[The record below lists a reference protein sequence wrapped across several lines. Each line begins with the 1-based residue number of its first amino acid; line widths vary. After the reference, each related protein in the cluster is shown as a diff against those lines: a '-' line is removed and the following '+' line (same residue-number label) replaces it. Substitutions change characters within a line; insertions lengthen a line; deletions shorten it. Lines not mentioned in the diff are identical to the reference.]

1 VAEHIPTTPDVRTE
15 LVKSFGIKA
24 YACHPLTGVD
34 GRVLGTLSF
43 GTRSREAFSAD
54 DLELMKAVTDQVA
67 VAMVRMQNEL
77 ALHSSEEALREAN
90 EKLEETVR
98 KRTLELED
106 TVATLKNEIVVRK
119 KIQTQLH
126 QLSRVFME
134 AADPIIIENL
144 SGIVV
149 EMNREAE
156 AVYGWGREELIG
168 KPANTLSL
176 PERHHLVA
184 HLRERCCAGE
194 EIRNWEGVRK
204 ARSGRIIPTLLTAF
218 PLTDESGDVA
228 FVATICKDISARKEM
243 EERLNEAQRHL
254 QALSRKS
261 LEALE
266 ADRRS
271 VARELHDSIGGSL
284 AAIKFG
290 LEEAAGQAVQ
300 ETVCGSAL
308 LGTLISH
315 LADTIKETKRISA
328 NLRPLSIDDLGLLAT
343 IEWYTRQFS
352 QRYED
357 IRLVRQ
363 IEAEEHEIPEDYKIV
378 IYRVMQEALTN
389 AARHS
394 KADTIHIRLKK
405 DADRLELEVE
415 DNGCGFNPHETL
427 ESSDGLSG
435 YGLRGMQERV
445 EICGG
450 SISIHSRPGAGTH
463 IRATLPVSEIRFE
476 R

>member
-1 VAEHIPTTPDVRTE
+1 
-15 LVKSFGIKA
+15 L
-24 YACHPLTGVD
+24 
-34 GRVLGTLSF
+34 
-43 GTRSREAFSAD
+43 
-54 DLELMKAVTDQVA
+54 
-67 VAMVRMQNEL
+67 
-77 ALHSSEEALREAN
+77 
-90 EKLEETVR
+90 
-98 KRTLELED
+98 
-106 TVATLKNEIVVRK
+106 
-119 KIQTQLH
+119 
-126 QLSRVFME
+126 
-134 AADPIIIENL
+134 
-144 SGIVV
+144 
-149 EMNREAE
+149 
-156 AVYGWGREELIG
+156 
-168 KPANTLSL
+168 
-176 PERHHLVA
+176 
-184 HLRERCCAGE
+184 
-194 EIRNWEGVRK
+194 
-204 ARSGRIIPTLLTAF
+204 
-218 PLTDESGDVA
+218 
-228 FVATICKDISARKEM
+228 
-243 EERLNEAQRHL
+243 LNEAQRHL

-352 QRYED
+352 QRYEN

-363 IEAEEHEIPEDYKIV
+363 IEVEEHDVPEDIKIV
-378 IYRVMQEALTN
+378 IYRVMQESLTN

-394 KADTIHIRLKK
+394 KADTINIRLKK
-405 DADRLELEVE
+405 DADSLELEVE